1 MRRRHRYPA
10 TARDDPYSRVWP
22 QARPA
27 VSQQHRADLLSH
39 RVADCAALVRVFHRG
54 SANRRKSAA
63 RLARLHARVAN
74 LRADALH
81 KATTELTRR
90 YQTLVVEDLNVAA
103 MIRNRHLARAIADQD
118 FGSARRMLGYK
129 STWNGGRLIVASRWF
144 PSSRTCSACGTAK
157 TKLAL
162 SERTYRCE
170 TCGLVIDRDVNAAR
184 NLLQLAASGAESLN
198 ACGGTVRPGPAKHI
212 PVKQEPGTALAGKTG
227 TASGQP
233 LAAG

>member
-1 MRRRHRYPA
+1 
-10 TARDDPYSRVWP
+10 
-22 QARPA
+22 
-27 VSQQHRADLLSH
+27 
-39 RVADCAALVRVFHRG
+39 
-54 SANRRKSAA
+54 
-63 RLARLHARVAN
+63 
-74 LRADALH
+74 
-81 KATTELTRR
+81 
-90 YQTLVVEDLNVAA
+90 
-103 MIRNRHLARAIADQD
+103 
-118 FGSARRMLGYK
+118 MLGYK

-144 PSSRTCSACGTAK
+144 PSSRTCSACDTAK

-198 ACGGTVRPGPAKHI
+198 ACGGTVRPGPARHI

-233 LAAG
+233 RAAGRELTDPQRFNETATAR